1 MPNFQSFKKQHL
13 ISSALIFKALLF
25 LPPPNTPLNENKEI
39 NTF

>member
-25 LPPPNTPLNENKEI
+25 SPAPTDHQNENKEI